1 MGKEITIKVPSS
13 NASVVAVNMKNNAV
27 VAHGNNMATVVKKAK
42 KAGVANPA
50 VMFVPKP
57 GQRYIY

>member
-1 MGKEITIKVPSS
+1 MSKEITIKIPSS
-13 NASVVAVNMKNNAV
+13 KASVVAVNMKNNLV
-27 VAHGNNMATVVKKAK
+27 VAHGKDMATVVKKAR
-42 KAGVANPA
+42 KAGLANPA